1 VLYGNGHK
9 KGLKTATYFNLQGP
23 EENDVIFTLSFV
35 SLFLEA
41 ED

>member
-9 KGLKTATYFNLQGP
+9 KGLKIATYFNLQAP

-35 SLFLEA
+35 SLFLKA
-41 ED
+41 EN